1 LRTDNHPKRRVN
13 ALGSTNIKNQ
23 IIVEGNSFK
32 SPNIRTKNEKIPSI
46 MKTIFKTL
54 LGLCLCLSFTG
65 CIEFEKQELVYH
77 HDQEKDE
84 IRMTLRYE
92 GIFGN
97 LKGGQNMQKNLE
109 DKATPDMLNLFQIEQ
124 LASVLNEKQ
133 AFFFSNW
140 LFEYKRVS
148 LKAMLKDK
156 PEGNTFGQPEK
167 DLIEALLKNV
177 EIENVGFYKDKDGRL
192 CGAQTLRLSNASKVI
207 SLANRVLGRQLKAR
221 IANMRKEIE
230 NKAKEGFTL
239 ETIDLIETK
248 LQGEFPFIQVK
259 GNLITLTMIMTH
271 PDQKRFSESTLK
283 DLPQGA
289 RIEFQD
295 EALLVKIG
303 GKKDGSGR
311 LWKKC
316 FEGYLPN
323 ALNHIRENHK
333 KLLLKPKKVNQKL
346 SRFLDVKE

>member
-1 LRTDNHPKRRVN
+1 
-13 ALGSTNIKNQ
+13 
-23 IIVEGNSFK
+23 
-32 SPNIRTKNEKIPSI
+32 

-97 LKGGQNMQKNLE
+97 LKKSGQFASYQKTPE
-109 DKATPDMLNLFQIEQ
+109 DKATPEKLNQLQIEQ

-140 LFEYKRVS
+140 LFEYKRVT
-148 LKAMLKDK
+148 LKEMLKDEPK
-156 PEGNTFGQPEK
+156 DNTFGQPEK

-177 EIENVGFYKDKDGRL
+177 EIENVGFYKDKDGGL

-207 SLANRVLGRQLKAR
+207 PLANRVLGRQLKAR
-221 IANMRKEIE
+221 IPEMRKAIE
-230 NKAKEGFTL
+230 NKAKNSFTP
-239 ETIDLIETK
+239 ETIDLIEK
-248 LQGEFPFIQVK
+248 EVQADFPFIQVK
-259 GNLITLTMIMTH
+259 GNLVTVTLIMNH
-271 PDQKRFSESTLK
+271 ADQKRFSESTLT
-283 DLPQGA
+283 DLPQGS

-303 GKKDGSGR
+303 GNQDGQGR
-311 LWKKC
+311 LWKEC

-323 ALNHIRENHK
+323 ALNHVRENHK
-333 KLLLKPKKVNQKL
+333 KLLLNPKKVNQRLKQ
-346 SRFLDVKE
+346 FLANQE

>member
-1 LRTDNHPKRRVN
+1 MTRNYLLAR
-13 ALGSTNIKNQ
+13 
-23 IIVEGNSFK
+23 
-32 SPNIRTKNEKIPSI
+32 
-46 MKTIFKTL
+46 IFFL
-54 LGLCLCLSFTG
+54 LMPLLLSS
-65 CIEFEKQELVYH
+65 CIEFESQEIVYH

-97 LKGGQNMQKNLE
+97 LKKSGQFVSYQKTPE
-109 DKATPDMLNLFQIEQ
+109 DKATPEKLNQLQIEQ

-192 CGAQTLRLSNASKVI
+192 CGAQTLKLSHASKVI

-221 IANMRKEIE
+221 IPEMRKEIE
-230 NKAKEGFTL
+230 NKAKSSFTS
-239 ETIDLIETK
+239 ETVDLIEKKT
-248 LQGEFPFIQVK
+248 QAGFPFIQLE
-259 GNLITLTMIMTH
+259 GNLITLTMIMTE
-271 PDQKRFSESTLK
+271 PDQRRISKSTLT
-283 DLPQGA
+283 DLPQGT

-303 GKKDGSGR
+303 GKQDDLGR
-311 LWKKC
+311 LWKEC
-316 FEGYLPN
+316 FEGYFPN
-323 ALNHIRENHK
+323 ALTHVRENHK
-333 KLLLKPKKVNQKL
+333 KLLLKTNKVNQRLKK
-346 SRFLDVKE
+346 FLAVQ

>member
-1 LRTDNHPKRRVN
+1 
-13 ALGSTNIKNQ
+13 
-23 IIVEGNSFK
+23 
-32 SPNIRTKNEKIPSI
+32 
-46 MKTIFKTL
+46 MKTIFKIL

-65 CIEFEKQELVYH
+65 CIEFEKQEIVYH

-92 GIFGN
+92 SIFGN

-109 DKATPDMLNLFQIEQ
+109 DKATPDKLNLLQIEQ

-192 CGAQTLRLSNASKVI
+192 CGAQTLKLSNASHVI
-207 SLANRVLGRQLKAR
+207 SLANRVIGRQLKAHFQILR
-221 IANMRKEIE
+221 EERERKVP
-230 NKAKEGFTL
+230 NSFTS
-239 ETIDLIETK
+239 ETVDLIEKKT
-248 LQGEFPFIQVK
+248 QADFPFIQVE
-259 GNLITLTMIMTH
+259 GNLITLTMILND
-271 PDQKRFSESTLK
+271 PDQERISKSTLAN
-283 DLPQGA
+283 LPVGT

-303 GKKDGSGR
+303 RKQDEPVR
-311 LWKKC
+311 LWKEC

-333 KLLLKPKKVNQKL
+333 KLILNPKKVKQ
-346 SRFLDVKE
+346 RFQNFLAGKN

>member
-1 LRTDNHPKRRVN
+1 
-13 ALGSTNIKNQ
+13 
-23 IIVEGNSFK
+23 
-32 SPNIRTKNEKIPSI
+32 

-65 CIEFEKQELVYH
+65 CIEFEKQEIVYH

-109 DKATPDMLNLFQIEQ
+109 DKDTPDKLNLLQIEQ

-140 LFEYKRVS
+140 LFEYKRIS

-192 CGAQTLRLSNASKVI
+192 CGAQTLKLSNASQVI
-207 SLANRVLGRQLKAR
+207 SLTNRVLGRQLKAHLQE
-221 IANMRKEIE
+221 MREEREKKVP
-230 NKAKEGFTL
+230 NSFTS
-239 ETIDLIETK
+239 ETVDLIEKKT
-248 LQGEFPFIQVK
+248 QADFPFTQVE
-259 GNLITLTMIMTH
+259 GNLITLTMILTD
-271 PDQKRFSESTLK
+271 PDQQRISKSTLS
-283 DLPQGA
+283 DLPVGT

-303 GKKDGSGR
+303 RKQDEPAR
-311 LWKKC
+311 LWKEC

-333 KLLLKPKKVNQKL
+333 KLMLNPKKVKQ
-346 SRFLDVKE
+346 RFQNFLAGKNL

>member
-1 LRTDNHPKRRVN
+1 MTRNCLFARI
-13 ALGSTNIKNQ
+13 L
-23 IIVEGNSFK
+23 F
-32 SPNIRTKNEKIPSI
+32 
-46 MKTIFKTL
+46 L
-54 LGLCLCLSFTG
+54 LVLTFLSS
-65 CIEFEKQELVYH
+65 CIEFEKQEIVYH

-109 DKATPDMLNLFQIEQ
+109 DKATPDKLNLLQIEQ

-192 CGAQTLRLSNASKVI
+192 CGAQTLKLSNASQVI
-207 SLANRVLGRQLKAR
+207 SLTNRVLGRQLKAHLQE
-221 IANMRKEIE
+221 MREERQK
-230 NKAKEGFTL
+230 NVPNSFTT
-239 ETIDLIETK
+239 ETVDLIERK
-248 LQGEFPFIQVK
+248 AQADFPLIQLE
-259 GNLITLTMIMTH
+259 GNLITLTMIMTE
-271 PDQKRFSESTLK
+271 PDQRRISKSTLT
-283 DLPQGA
+283 DLPQGT

-303 GKKDGSGR
+303 GKQDELGR
-311 LWKKC
+311 LWKEC
-316 FEGYLPN
+316 FEGYFPN
-323 ALNHIRENHK
+323 ALTHVRENHK
-333 KLLLKPKKVNQKL
+333 KLLLKTNKVNQRLKK
-346 SRFLDVKE
+346 FLAVQQ

>member
-1 LRTDNHPKRRVN
+1 
-13 ALGSTNIKNQ
+13 
-23 IIVEGNSFK
+23 
-32 SPNIRTKNEKIPSI
+32 
-46 MKTIFKTL
+46 MKTISKSLF
-54 LGLCLCLSFTG
+54 GLCLGFFFSG

-97 LKGGQNMQKNLE
+97 LKKSGQFASYQKTPE
-109 DKATPDMLNLFQIEQ
+109 DKATPEKLNQLQIEQ

-140 LFEYKRVS
+140 IFEYKRS
-148 LKAMLKDK
+148 ALMQMLKK
-156 PEGNTFGQPEK
+156 EAERSLAFGKPEK

-177 EIENVGFYKDKDGRL
+177 QIENVGFYEDKEGRL
-192 CGAQTLRLSNASKVI
+192 CGAQTLKLSNSSQVI

-221 IANMRKEIE
+221 LQEMREE
-230 NKAKEGFTL
+230 RNKKVPNSFTS
-239 ETIDLIETK
+239 ETVDLIEKKT
-248 LQGEFPFIQVK
+248 QADFPFIQIE
-259 GNLITLTMIMTH
+259 GNLITLNMILTD
-271 PDQKRFSESTLK
+271 PDQQRISKSTLA
-283 DLPQGA
+283 DLPVGT

-303 GKKDGSGR
+303 RKQDESAR
-311 LWKKC
+311 IWKEC

-323 ALNHIRENHK
+323 ALNHVRENHK
-333 KLLLKPKKVNQKL
+333 KLLLNPKKVKQ
-346 SRFLDVKE
+346 RFQNFLAGKN

>member
-1 LRTDNHPKRRVN
+1 MTRNYLLAR
-13 ALGSTNIKNQ
+13 
-23 IIVEGNSFK
+23 
-32 SPNIRTKNEKIPSI
+32 
-46 MKTIFKTL
+46 IFFL
-54 LGLCLCLSFTG
+54 LMPLLLSS
-65 CIEFEKQELVYH
+65 CIEFESQEIVYH

-97 LKGGQNMQKNLE
+97 LKKSGQFVSYQKTPE
-109 DKATPDMLNLFQIEQ
+109 DKATPEKLNQLQIEQ

-192 CGAQTLRLSNASKVI
+192 CGAQTLKLSNASQVI
-207 SLANRVLGRQLKAR
+207 SLTNRVLGRQLKAHLQE
-221 IANMRKEIE
+221 MREE
-230 NKAKEGFTL
+230 RNKKVPNSFTS
-239 ETIDLIETK
+239 ETVDLIEKKT
-248 LQGEFPFIQVK
+248 QAGFPFIQLE
-259 GNLITLTMIMTH
+259 GNLITLTMIMTE
-271 PDQKRFSESTLK
+271 PDQRRISKSTLT
-283 DLPQGA
+283 DLPQGT

-303 GKKDGSGR
+303 GKQDDLGR
-311 LWKKC
+311 LWKEC
-316 FEGYLPN
+316 FEGYFPN
-323 ALNHIRENHK
+323 ALTHVRENHK
-333 KLLLKPKKVNQKL
+333 KLLLKTNKVNQRLKK
-346 SRFLDVKE
+346 FLAVQ

>member
-1 LRTDNHPKRRVN
+1 
-13 ALGSTNIKNQ
+13 
-23 IIVEGNSFK
+23 
-32 SPNIRTKNEKIPSI
+32 

-54 LGLCLCLSFTG
+54 LVLCLLFSFTG

-77 HDQEKDE
+77 HDQKKDE

-97 LKGGQNMQKNLE
+97 PDRGQNTQKNTDDVATA
-109 DKATPDMLNLFQIEQ
+109 DKLNQLQVEQ

-140 LFEYKRVS
+140 IFEYKRS
-148 LKAMLKDK
+148 TLKQMLK
-156 PEGNTFGQPEK
+156 EGKNQPVPKDRVFGQPEK

-177 EIENVGFYKDKDGRL
+177 EIENVGFYEDMDGRL

-207 SLANRVLGRQLKAR
+207 PLANRVLGRQLKGH
-221 IANMRKEIE
+221 IDEMREE
-230 NKAKEGFTL
+230 RNKKVPNSFTP
-239 ETIDLIETK
+239 ETVDLIEKKT
-248 LQGEFPFIQVK
+248 QADFPFIQVK
-259 GNLITLTMIMTH
+259 GNLVTVTLIMTEPDQQRISKSTLT
-271 PDQKRFSESTLK
+271 
-283 DLPQGA
+283 DLPQGT

-303 GKKDGSGR
+303 GKQDESGR
-311 LWKKC
+311 LSKEC
-316 FEGYLPN
+316 FEGYFPN

-333 KLLLKPKKVNQKL
+333 KLLLNPTKVKQRL
-346 SRFLDVKE
+346 RAFLEPDG